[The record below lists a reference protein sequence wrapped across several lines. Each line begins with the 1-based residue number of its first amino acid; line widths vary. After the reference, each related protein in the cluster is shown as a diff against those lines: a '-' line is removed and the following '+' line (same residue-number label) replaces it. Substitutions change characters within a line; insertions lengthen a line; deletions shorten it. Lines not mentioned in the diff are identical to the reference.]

1 VKLLS
6 VVGTRP
12 NFMKLAPLA
21 RALAARRG
29 VKHVVVHTGQH
40 YDVNMSDAFFSDL
53 ALAPPEYHLAVGAA
67 SAPAQTAAVITGLEQ
82 ILKEESPDQVVVY
95 GDVTSTLAAAVVA
108 AQLRIPVAHVEA
120 GLRSNDRTMPEE
132 MNRIVTDHL
141 ADTLF
146 APSRD
151 AVANLTAEGICG
163 DRVHLVGNIMIDTLV
178 HALPR
183 ARRLALPASL
193 GLADGEYIVVT
204 LHRPSNVDDPER
216 LRELMDTLV
225 TLSRERTVVFP
236 VHPRTLKKMSDL
248 GLQAMPHDRLRLIDP
263 IAYTEMLSLVES
275 AGLVITDSGGLQEET
290 TFLGVPCITVRP
302 NTERPITC
310 EQGTNRLAPPKAA
323 DLVGAARDAFGTRR
337 SEPPKIELWDG
348 DAAARIAAVLC
359 GGIVSVERHAPTI
372 SRDGTLRSHS
382 RFTQAALG
390 TTIS

>member
-21 RALAARRG
+21 RAVAAHRD

-40 YDVNMSDAFFSDL
+40 YDVNMSDTFFKDL

-67 SAPAQTAAVITGLEQ
+67 SASAQTAAVIHGLEQ
-82 ILKEESPDQVVVY
+82 ILKKESPDQVVVY

-108 AQLRIPVAHVEA
+108 SQSRIPVAHVEA

-151 AVANLTAEGICG
+151 AVANLDAEGIRG
-163 DRVHLVGNIMIDTLV
+163 DRVHFAGNIMIDTLV

-183 ARRLALPASL
+183 ARRLALPASF
-193 GLADGEYIVVT
+193 GLADGGYVVVT

-216 LRELMDTLV
+216 LRELMNTLV
-225 TLSRERTVVFP
+225 TLGRERTVVFP
-236 VHPRTLKKMSDL
+236 VHPRTHQKMSDL
-248 GLQAMPHDRLRLIDP
+248 GLQAMLHDRLRLIAP
-263 IAYTEMLSLVES
+263 LAYTEMLSLVES

-323 DLVGAARDAFGTRR
+323 ELISAARDAFGARR
-337 SEPPKIELWDG
+337 SEPPEIELWDG
-348 DAAARIAAVLC
+348 HAATRIAGVLC
-359 GGIVSVERHAPTI
+359 GGLVSDARRAPAAYE
-372 SRDGTLRSHS
+372 HS
-382 RFTQAALG
+382 LSA
-390 TTIS
+390 

>member
-21 RALAARRG
+21 RALAARG

-40 YDVNMSDAFFSDL
+40 YDVNMSDAFFTDL
-53 ALAPPEYHLAVGAA
+53 AIAPPDYHLAVGAA
-67 SAPAQTAAVITGLEQ
+67 SAPVQTAAVIASLER
-82 ILKEESPDQVVVY
+82 ILNEESPDQVVVF

-151 AVANLTAEGICG
+151 AVANLCAEGIRG
-163 DRVHLVGNIMIDTLV
+163 GRVHLAGNIMIDTLV

-183 ARRLALPASL
+183 ARSLALPATF
-193 GLADGEYIVVT
+193 GLPEREYVVVT

-216 LRELMDTLV
+216 LRELMDALV
-225 TLSRERTVVFP
+225 TLAREWNVIFP
-236 VHPRTLKKMSDL
+236 VHPRTRKKMDDL
-248 GLQAMPHDRLRLIDP
+248 GLQAMPHDHLHFIAPL
-263 IAYTEMLSLVES
+263 AYTEMLSLVES

-310 EQGTNRLAPPKAA
+310 TQGTNRLVPPNEA
-323 DLVGAARDAFGTRR
+323 DLVDAARDAFETRH
-337 SEPPKIELWDG
+337 SEPPEIELWDG
-348 DAAARIAAVLC
+348 HAANRIAAVLC
-359 GGIVSVERHAPTI
+359 GEVISDAWQAPIVS
-372 SRDGTLRSHS
+372 RDATLRSHS
-382 RFTQAALG
+382 HFTQAALG

>member
-1 VKLLS
+1 MKLLS

-21 RALAARRG
+21 RVLAARSD

-53 ALAPPEYHLAVGAA
+53 ALAAPDYHLAVGAA
-67 SAPAQTAAVITGLEQ
+67 SAPAQTAAVINSLEQ

-151 AVANLTAEGICG
+151 AVANLDAEGIHG
-163 DRVHLVGNIMIDTLV
+163 DRVHFAGNIMIDTLV

-183 ARRLALPASL
+183 ARRLALPASFAL
-193 GLADGEYIVVT
+193 PEDGYIVVT

-216 LRELMDTLV
+216 LRELMKTLV
-225 TLSRERTVVFP
+225 TLAREWSVVFP
-236 VHPRTLKKMSDL
+236 VHPRTRKKMDEL
-248 GLQAMPHDRLRLIDP
+248 GLMPHDRLRFIAP

-310 EQGTNRLAPPKAA
+310 EQGTNRLAPPKAS
-323 DLVGAARDAFGTRR
+323 DLVGAARDAFSARR
-337 SEPPKIELWDG
+337 SAPPQIELWDG
-348 DAAARIAAVLC
+348 HAAARIAAVLC
-359 GGIVSVERHAPTI
+359 GERVSDARPAPTI
-372 SRDGTLRSHS
+372 SREGTPRPHS
-382 RFTQAALG
+382 RFTHAAIG
-390 TTIS
+390 TPIS

>member
-1 VKLLS
+1 
-6 VVGTRP
+6 
-12 NFMKLAPLA
+12 
-21 RALAARRG
+21 
-29 VKHVVVHTGQH
+29 
-40 YDVNMSDAFFSDL
+40 MSDAFFSDL

-67 SAPAQTAAVITGLEQ
+67 SAPAQTAAVIGGLEQ

-108 AQLRIPVAHVEA
+108 AQSRIPIAHVEA

-132 MNRIVTDHL
+132 MNRIVADHL

-151 AVANLTAEGICG
+151 AVANLDAEGICG

-183 ARRLALPASL
+183 ARRLALPASFAL
-193 GLADGEYIVVT
+193 PDGGYIVVT

-216 LRELMDTLV
+216 LRELMNTLV
-225 TLSRERTVVFP
+225 TLARERPVVFP
-236 VHPRTLKKMSDL
+236 VHPRTRKKMDDL
-248 GLQAMPHDRLRLIDP
+248 GLQEMPHDRLRFIAPL
-263 IAYTEMLSLVES
+263 AYTEMLALVES

-310 EQGTNRLAPPKAA
+310 EQGTNRLAPLQCA
-323 DLVGAARDAFGTRR
+323 DLVGAARDAFSARR

-348 DAAARIAAVLC
+348 HAAVRIAAVLC
-359 GGIVSVERHAPTI
+359 GGIVSDARLAPVV
-372 SRDGTLRSHS
+372 SRDRTLRPHS
-382 RFTQAALG
+382 PFTQAALG
-390 TTIS
+390 TSIS

>member
-1 VKLLS
+1 
-6 VVGTRP
+6 
-12 NFMKLAPLA
+12 MKLAPLA

-53 ALAPPEYHLAVGAA
+53 ALAPPEYHLAIGAA
-67 SAPAQTAAVITGLEQ
+67 TAPAQTAAVIESLER

-108 AQLRIPVAHVEA
+108 AQSRIPIAHVEA

-151 AVANLTAEGICG
+151 AIANLDAEGIRG

-183 ARRLALPASL
+183 ARRLALPATFAL
-193 GLADGEYIVVT
+193 PEDGYIVVT

-216 LRELMDTLV
+216 LRELMKTLV
-225 TLSRERTVVFP
+225 TLARERSVVFP
-236 VHPRTLKKMSDL
+236 VHPRTRKKMDDL
-248 GLQAMPHDRLRLIDP
+248 GLQKMPHDRLRFIAPL
-263 IAYTEMLSLVES
+263 AYTEMLALVES

-310 EQGTNRLAPPKAA
+310 EQGTNRLAPLKCA
-323 DLVGAARDAFGTRR
+323 DLVGATHDAFNARR

-348 DAAARIAAVLC
+348 HAAVRIASVLC
-359 GGIVSVERHAPTI
+359 GGIVSDARLAPVV
-372 SRDGTLRSHS
+372 SRDRTLRPHS
-382 RFTQAALG
+382 SFTQAALG
-390 TTIS
+390 TPIS

>member
-21 RALAARRG
+21 RALAAHRD
-29 VKHVVVHTGQH
+29 VTHVVVHTGQH
-40 YDVNMSDAFFSDL
+40 YDVNMSDAFFTDL

-67 SAPAQTAAVITGLEQ
+67 SAPAQTAAVIDGLEK
-82 ILKEESPDQVVVY
+82 ILKKESPDQVVVY

-108 AQLRIPVAHVEA
+108 AQSRIPVAHVEA

-151 AVANLTAEGICG
+151 AVANLDAEGIRG
-163 DRVHLVGNIMIDTLV
+163 DRVHFVGNIMIDTLV

-193 GLADGEYIVVT
+193 GLDDGRYVVVT
-204 LHRPSNVDDPER
+204 LHRPSNVDEPER
-216 LRELMDTLV
+216 LRELMNTLV
-225 TLSRERTVVFP
+225 TLGRERTVVFP
-236 VHPRTLKKMSDL
+236 VHPRTRQKMSDL
-248 GLQAMPHDRLRLIDP
+248 GLQAMQHDRLRLIAP
-263 IAYTEMLSLVES
+263 LAYTEMLSLVES

-323 DLVGAARDAFGTRR
+323 DLVSAARDAFRAPR
-337 SEPPKIELWDG
+337 AEPPEIELWDG
-348 DAAARIAAVLC
+348 HAATRIAGVLC
-359 GGIVSVERHAPTI
+359 GGLVSDVRRAPVAAER
-372 SRDGTLRSHS
+372 TLLGCSP
-382 RFTQAALG
+382 AA
-390 TTIS
+390 